1 MQKLK
6 NIEFLRIIGCLTIIV
21 FHLFFATRSNGY
33 FADIEIFRQIAKMTV
48 NGQKAVDL
56 FFMLSGLFFALK
68 LDTTK
73 TIFEFIK
80 NKLIRVYPVLVFITI
95 IYLFTSLLG
104 ITKFTLYDNIL
115 SLLCLNG
122 TGLVLSH
129 GNTGIFWY
137 VSAMLWTFLLFYYL
151 LKNYDKKHVN
161 LFIALLIFFCYSF
174 IIHAKGGKINS
185 HYQTF
190 YNIFNVGMMRA
201 FGGIGIGYF
210 IAEWYKNNREAIL
223 NLKISLLNKYLIT
236 ITELSCIS
244 FIIITLMFTRVSY
257 KNQIIFIAIFAIT
270 IILFLLKKG
279 FITNWLNKDIWVILS
294 KYTYSLYMTHS
305 IIFKILKGTLWKTY
319 PNFVVLHPFFNISLA
334 LISTLILGMLT
345 YHFIEKPCTTWLKG
359 PKKENI

>member
-1 MQKLK
+1 
-6 NIEFLRIIGCLTIIV
+6 
-21 FHLFFATRSNGY
+21 
-33 FADIEIFRQIAKMTV
+33 
-48 NGQKAVDL
+48 
-56 FFMLSGLFFALK
+56 
-68 LDTTK
+68 
-73 TIFEFIK
+73 
-80 NKLIRVYPVLVFITI
+80 
-95 IYLFTSLLG
+95 
-104 ITKFTLYDNIL
+104 
-115 SLLCLNG
+115 
-122 TGLVLSH
+122 
-129 GNTGIFWY
+129 
-137 VSAMLWTFLLFYYL
+137 
-151 LKNYDKKHVN
+151 
-161 LFIALLIFFCYSF
+161 
-174 IIHAKGGKINS
+174 
-185 HYQTF
+185 
-190 YNIFNVGMMRA
+190 MMRA

-210 IAEWYKNNREAIL
+210 IAEWYKNNIEAIL

-345 YHFIEKPCTTWLKG
+345 YHFIEKPCTNWLKE